1 MRAVLWLLP
10 AVAVLCVV
18 AQESREETGT
28 GPAQAALHDQHN
40 SSLRL
45 QRENTNFALRLFKLI
60 AAQPKY
66 QYKNV
71 FFSPLSVSTALAAL
85 SLGARGLTHQDL
97 FSGLGFNVSDLTQ
110 EEVHQGFHE
119 ILQNLRQ
126 KKLVDV
132 KAGNGLFVSDQF
144 KPHSEFLENVK
155 ELYFSEGFTT
165 DFTKTPEAVHQI
177 NNYVKDKT
185 VGKISDLVENLDPAT
200 AMYLVSYIYFKGKW
214 DVPFDPKDTVDDTFN
229 VNESTTVR
237 VKMMRNQDEF
247 DVFYD
252 QTLSTQVL
260 MLQYSESVSM
270 MLALPDDGLEALEKA
285 VSPEHVAKWHRW
297 MKKKECIVTIPK
309 LSIKTSYPL
318 KDVLGDMGFKD
329 IFSRSAN
336 FTGISE
342 GPLFLSEVVH
352 KATLDVDEAGATATA
367 ATGVQITLLSYRPM
381 GILKFDR
388 PFLVVIFNQDTK
400 SILFLGKIV
409 NPKEK

>member
-1 MRAVLWLLP
+1 M
-10 AVAVLCVV
+10 
-18 AQESREETGT
+18 
-28 GPAQAALHDQHN
+28 
-40 SSLRL
+40 
-45 QRENTNFALRLFKLI
+45 NTNFALRLFKLI